1 MACELSAENNLS
13 AKQQNIHQET
23 HLHWRAD
30 TPYGSNDI
38 DMEHMPFCPEQA
50 SMEHLIGLLH

>member
-50 SMEHLIGLLH
+50 SMEHLI